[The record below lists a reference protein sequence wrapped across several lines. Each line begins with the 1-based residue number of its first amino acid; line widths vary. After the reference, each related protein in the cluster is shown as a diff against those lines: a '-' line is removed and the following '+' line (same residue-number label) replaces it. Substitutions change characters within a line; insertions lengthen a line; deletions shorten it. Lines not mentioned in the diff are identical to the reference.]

1 MWANELYRH
10 IAQMVLP
17 CLIIMVRS
25 WVLDPLQ
32 CVQLT
37 NNLYFKKNSV
47 EMWGYFGFLNFLNYQ
62 MEGIKEMVILA

>member
-1 MWANELYRH
+1 MWVNELYRH

-17 CLIIMVRS
+17 CFIIMVRS

-37 NNLYFKKNSV
+37 NNFYFKKKKKICRNV
-47 EMWGYFGFLNFLNYQ
+47 GLLWFP
-62 MEGIKEMVILA
+62 